1 MARTRFHL
9 FDRLQTRLTV
19 LYAGLFATALL
30 VVSLAVFG
38 AVSSSAGRAV
48 RAELTAGGTVFD
60 RLWALRSQVFV
71 VEQHSPYPDLDGRDR
86 EPTTWHLLVRQ
97 DGRLVGYAR
106 VLDDGDWAR
115 IGRLVVAADARGRFS
130 WWLEQRIAEWLEQ
143 TMPAQLS
150 SAPAARD

>member
-19 LYAGLFATALL
+19 LYAGLFAAALL

-60 RLWALRSQVFV
+60 RLWALRSRQLVDGAGLLARDFGFRAASGFLSITTCGTVLNRLGASAREAVFV
-71 VEQHSPYPDLDGRDR
+71 VCRRQAGRNFRRGLQWPLTNDT
-86 EPTTWHLLVRQ
+86 ESTHL
-97 DGRLVGYAR
+97 
-106 VLDDGDWAR
+106 
-115 IGRLVVAADARGRFS
+115 
-130 WWLEQRIAEWLEQ
+130 
-143 TMPAQLS
+143 
-150 SAPAARD
+150 